1 MELGGSPRETG
12 ARPRGIPG
20 LCNHQFAYPI
30 QFWSH
35 SSRPPRPASPFARS
49 SRSSSF
55 PTSLFFCYY
64 LFLSLSI
71 CTVST
76 SDFSPLL
83 WVCQFLQVFLHF
95 CFARNSS
102 SFVFISQFLSYIYI
116 FFFQILIVTKN
127 CSILQKWIR
136 KINKF
141 RFRHDFIFKVELT
154 NYRLG

>member
-55 PTSLFFCYY
+55 PTSLSSPSVSFSLYLYRFHQRFLSSPLS
-64 LFLSLSI
+64 LFLR
-71 CTVST
+71 
-76 SDFSPLL
+76 
-83 WVCQFLQVFLHF
+83 VFLRFYSAH
-95 CFARNSS
+95 NSS
-102 SFVFISQFLSYIYI
+102 LIRLNFILQFLSYT
-116 FFFQILIVTKN
+116 FFQVLIQVLIQVLTKIIQFLN
-127 CSILQKWIR
+127 
-136 KINKF
+136 
-141 RFRHDFIFKVELT
+141 T
-154 NYRLG
+154 